1 MFQELRELSFL
12 FLNIFGCVT
21 IFMVLPCVLWVIY
34 THLFVCRRSGF
45 LGLLRWHQNN
55 IRLGFNDVKN
65 SLSILGL
72 GLLSLIFCIPSAKD
86 PLTTF
91 FTLLSAVFFLMM
103 AGFIAERRKNWSL
116 LKASA
121 IEVILAHSPPNH
133 SR

>member
-1 MFQELRELSFL
+1 MFQELRELNFL
-12 FLNIFGCVT
+12 FLNIFGCAT

-72 GLLSLIFCIPSAKD
+72 ALLSLIFCFPSAKD

-103 AGFIAERRKNWSL
+103 AGFIAERRKNWPML
-116 LKASA
+116 RASA